1 MLIIKTRE
9 VLRGLLGTKR
19 RRHVSAW
26 THFLGFRDWDFLMV
40 EEVQFFLIW
49 VRSNTKICMPM
60 HGTIVK
66 PKWYVLDK
74 CTFYVVTIKLRSQF
88 DSTWG
93 AGCCTCNSAPSLLDV
108 SPTLSKW
115 PQKYSFIWLI
125 LKEIVWFR
133 ITA

>member
-1 MLIIKTRE
+1 
-9 VLRGLLGTKR
+9 
-19 RRHVSAW
+19 
-26 THFLGFRDWDFLMV
+26 MV

-74 CTFYVVTIKLRSQF
+74 CTFYLVTTIKLRSRF
-88 DSTWG
+88 DGTWG

-108 SPTLSKW
+108 SPKICC
-115 PQKYSFIWLI
+115 FIDTCQNGPKNIYLYD
-125 LKEIVWFR
+125 KEIV
-133 ITA
+133 